1 MNKKKFILMLFTSII
16 MTCLLFLSNS
26 PNIYGMNNLI
36 HSNSWYWIII
46 LIIFYKVTESIT
58 KIKNKRLLILSLIIG
73 SILSTLDVI
82 GYYFSNYVLFNIPL
96 NITRIIFILSRFIVN
111 TYIFTTVIS
120 NLYMMI
126 ENYNIK
132 EDKGSKINSLFKYS
146 KKNFLIITVIIFLAY
161 VPWLLHYFPGICS
174 PDSTT
179 QMLQITSEKFQLT
192 NHHPILH
199 TAVISICLSIG
210 NLIFNSNNAGI
221 AIYSILQMLACA
233 LTFSTTIFYLEKKKV
248 PVFIRQMLM
257 LFFMFCPIIASYSI
271 TMWKDIPF
279 ALSILISTLL
289 LIETVTNSKEFFN
302 KKKNIFLLILFLLLS
317 CLFRKNGLYC
327 VIFSGIIS
335 IIVIPKDYK
344 KKLALAFLIP
354 IIIAFMINGPLLNV
368 LNIKQGD
375 SKEALSV
382 PMQQFA
388 RVRKYHSDDLTKKEK
403 EELDKFF
410 INKTYVNLYDPVFAD
425 PVKRVFSEEYIKD
438 NKGTM
443 VKVYL
448 KYAFKYPTTTIK
460 AFIAGSYGYYYSDLV
475 GWEVFNKIYEDKI
488 TKELNIKQ
496 TPIYESLIIEG
507 LERFLNSHNLPILSM
522 FNSCG
527 FYFWIL
533 IIIIGFY
540 VYQKKYMII
549 SSLLLT
555 IGVWGTALL
564 SPVFCEKRYVY
575 SLFVVVP
582 TFMAILFSK
591 EKLKR

>member
-16 MTCLLFLSNS
+16 MTCLLFISNS

-36 HSNSWYWIII
+36 HSNRWYWIII

-82 GYYFSNYVLFNIPL
+82 GYYFTNYVLLNIPL

-271 TMWKDIPF
+271 TMWKDIPD
-279 ALSILISTLL
+279 ALSILI
-289 LIETVTNSKEFFN
+289 
-302 KKKNIFLLILFLLLS
+302 
-317 CLFRKNGLYC
+317 
-327 VIFSGIIS
+327 
-335 IIVIPKDYK
+335 
-344 KKLALAFLIP
+344 
-354 IIIAFMINGPLLNV
+354 
-368 LNIKQGD
+368 
-375 SKEALSV
+375 
-382 PMQQFA
+382 
-388 RVRKYHSDDLTKKEK
+388 
-403 EELDKFF
+403 
-410 INKTYVNLYDPVFAD
+410 
-425 PVKRVFSEEYIKD
+425 
-438 NKGTM
+438 
-443 VKVYL
+443 
-448 KYAFKYPTTTIK
+448 
-460 AFIAGSYGYYYSDLV
+460 
-475 GWEVFNKIYEDKI
+475 
-488 TKELNIKQ
+488 
-496 TPIYESLIIEG
+496 
-507 LERFLNSHNLPILSM
+507 
-522 FNSCG
+522 
-527 FYFWIL
+527 
-533 IIIIGFY
+533 
-540 VYQKKYMII
+540 
-549 SSLLLT
+549 
-555 IGVWGTALL
+555 
-564 SPVFCEKRYVY
+564 
-575 SLFVVVP
+575 
-582 TFMAILFSK
+582 
-591 EKLKR
+591 